1 MDFSAFYLFSPRP
14 TKVESAVKICESI
27 MKKAARERFDNYL
40 SLLDYRNK
48 PTDVGSSPAESL
60 FSRRTRNLL
69 PLTPKQLEPVT
80 VPLQDVQQRLI
91 ASRQRQVYYYN
102 PKGKALPEVQP
113 GEIIRMKKPN
123 ESTWT
128 ETVCKKMIGPRSY
141 AVVSG
146 HRIYR
151 GNGRQLRLVTPTDQ
165 AVTSHVSSKQS
176 HATGGSQV
184 LNQCASP
191 IKNLEGPKP
200 VPADPNTIA
209 LPVNLTSNSTITTS
223 GRIVTPPVRF
233 KIT

>member
-1 MDFSAFYLFSPRP
+1 
-14 TKVESAVKICESI
+14 
-27 MKKAARERFDNYL
+27 MKNAAPEKFDPYL

-48 PTDVGSSPAESL
+48 PTEVGSSPAESL

-113 GEIIRMKKPN
+113 GLIVRMKKPN

-165 AVTSHVSSKQS
+165 AVRSHVSSKQS

-184 LNQCASP
+184 LNQCAPP

-233 KIT
+233 KITRLKELFE

>member
-1 MDFSAFYLFSPRP
+1 MIPVNFRRCVLDFSAFYLFSPRP
-14 TKVESAVKICESI
+14 TRVESAVKICESI
-27 MKKAARERFDNYL
+27 MKKAARERFDTYL

-123 ESTWT
+123 EST
-128 ETVCKKMIGPRSY
+128 
-141 AVVSG
+141 
-146 HRIYR
+146 
-151 GNGRQLRLVTPTDQ
+151 
-165 AVTSHVSSKQS
+165 
-176 HATGGSQV
+176 
-184 LNQCASP
+184 
-191 IKNLEGPKP
+191 
-200 VPADPNTIA
+200 
-209 LPVNLTSNSTITTS
+209 
-223 GRIVTPPVRF
+223 
-233 KIT
+233 